1 MKYKVVTKSVP
12 MDTIDLGNMYFHGW
26 DLVTIASVKN
36 QYGII
41 EYMYYFREVKNTQH
55 ESK

>member
-1 MKYKVVTKSVP
+1 MKYKVVTKPAP

-26 DLVTIASVKN
+26 DLVTIVPVTGV
-36 QYGII
+36 YGNI
-41 EYMYYFREVKNTQH
+41 EYVHYFREVKNKQY